1 MTPHDHVV
9 LGALTHD
16 TGKFWERAERLDE
29 YRRNE
34 LQKQLDCPLHRDGYR
49 SHLHVLNSRRFG
61 ETLADRAP
69 FLQPQTGDSPDHW
82 LNLAARHHVAS
93 TPLEQLIE
101 AADHFASAEREQ
113 GDYYQFNIHKRS
125 RLESLLERVNL
136 DGKNTP
142 TRHRL
147 PLAALAL
154 DDAALFPCPT
164 EAFTPPMQAVG
175 TTERETWLSPQ
186 PLLAEYRALADG
198 FLTALAGL
206 PTHAHPTPEA
216 LPSLLTTLLAQMERF
231 MSSVPAATN
240 VLHPDISLFDHLRVT
255 AAIAEGLYLHHEAE
269 GTLDQPVQFRAL
281 DIPKWRL
288 VCGDFSGIQN
298 FIYGI
303 SRAGAARA
311 LRGRSFYIQLLCDGV
326 SEHLL
331 RTLGLSPTARIYSS
345 GGKFYLLIPDCRE
358 APLKAEVAAINR
370 ELLTT
375 FQGKVFLGIGIAPVC
390 GRDFSHEQQMGPR
403 WKEAHEA
410 LMRDRQRRFSPLL
423 TDPAFFAPQA
433 LHPGPACSVC
443 GRDDAAAAIRERE
456 DGAVCGQCW
465 DLMTLGKT
473 LTAARYLFWAWGADR
488 PTAAEQ
494 LRGHRPFTLPGVPC
508 DLYLLESPPHF
519 GELRSLPSSVLET
532 LNQIADPDGNP
543 HGYACR
549 FRCVGQWD
557 RTKPS
562 GAWEFSDFA
571 QQAHGIDRLG
581 VLRLDVDNLGEIFIR
596 GLRFPAV
603 GNPQPARYGKAP
615 QLEMGS
621 LSRVATLSRQL
632 HLFFAGYL
640 PTLLRP
646 YDRTQIIYA
655 GGDDVFLIG
664 AWDELPAVARQIRSE
679 FQRYCA
685 GNPAFTLSGGLAL
698 VGGKYPISR
707 AADLAG
713 DAERAAKQLRR
724 RLREKDAFC
733 FLDTAIGWEE
743 YPRAERLVADLQ
755 AIIAKTHHRA
765 ILARLRAV
773 ALAVD
778 EYQRRRQPDQLSDA
792 QFQELVF
799 WQKWRWQLVYN
810 LKRLQQR
817 HGEAAPELDDLLQT
831 ILETRADHGRPALD
845 WLALPTRWAE
855 FLTRSK
861 D

>member
-1 MTPHDHVV
+1 M
-9 LGALTHD
+9 
-16 TGKFWERAERLDE
+16 
-29 YRRNE
+29 
-34 LQKQLDCPLHRDGYR
+34 
-49 SHLHVLNSRRFG
+49 
-61 ETLADRAP
+61 
-69 FLQPQTGDSPDHW
+69 
-82 LNLAARHHVAS
+82 
-93 TPLEQLIE
+93 
-101 AADHFASAEREQ
+101 
-113 GDYYQFNIHKRS
+113 
-125 RLESLLERVNL
+125 
-136 DGKNTP
+136 
-142 TRHRL
+142 
-147 PLAALAL
+147 
-154 DDAALFPCPT
+154 
-164 EAFTPPMQAVG
+164 
-175 TTERETWLSPQ
+175 
-186 PLLAEYRALADG
+186 
-198 FLTALAGL
+198 
-206 PTHAHPTPEA
+206 
-216 LPSLLTTLLAQMERF
+216 
-231 MSSVPAATN
+231 
-240 VLHPDISLFDHLRVT
+240 
-255 AAIAEGLYLHHEAE
+255 
-269 GTLDQPVQFRAL
+269 
-281 DIPKWRL
+281 
-288 VCGDFSGIQN
+288 
-298 FIYGI
+298 
-303 SRAGAARA
+303 
-311 LRGRSFYIQLLCDGV
+311 
-326 SEHLL
+326 
-331 RTLGLSPTARIYSS
+331 
-345 GGKFYLLIPDCRE
+345 
-358 APLKAEVAAINR
+358 
-370 ELLTT
+370 
-375 FQGKVFLGIGIAPVC
+375 
-390 GRDFSHEQQMGPR
+390 
-403 WKEAHEA
+403 
-410 LMRDRQRRFSPLL
+410 
-423 TDPAFFAPQA
+423 
-433 LHPGPACSVC
+433 
-443 GRDDAAAAIRERE
+443 
-456 DGAVCGQCW
+456 
-465 DLMTLGKT
+465 
-473 LTAARYLFWAWGADR
+473 
-488 PTAAEQ
+488 
-494 LRGHRPFTLPGVPC
+494 
-508 DLYLLESPPHF
+508 
-519 GELRSLPSSVLET
+519 
-532 LNQIADPDGNP
+532 
-543 HGYACR
+543 
-549 FRCVGQWD
+549 
-557 RTKPS
+557 
-562 GAWEFSDFA
+562 
-571 QQAHGIDRLG
+571 
-581 VLRLDVDNLGEIFIR
+581 DNLGEIFIR